1 MHHGALILDVPFP
14 VSSLVNNYR
23 GEGVE
28 ISAAL
33 IVCVSVVFCG
43 YDDGDRDD
51 VWETT

>member
-1 MHHGALILDVPFP
+1 MHHGALILDVPLP
-14 VSSLVNNYR
+14 VSSLVNYR

-33 IVCVSVVFCG
+33 IVRVSVVFCG